1 MASGSG
7 FWWVPRDG
15 SDNEL
20 ASSEVF
26 ATQGDAEAWLA
37 DGWEQL
43 VDDGALEVELVNN
56 GRVVY
61 RMSLERR

>member
-1 MASGSG
+1 MASRSG

-15 SDNEL
+15 SDEEL

-26 ATQGDAEAWLA
+26 ATQGDAEAWLGG
-37 DGWEQL
+37 GWEEL
-43 VDDGALEVELVNN
+43 VGHGAVEVELIND

-61 RMSLERR
+61 RMSLESE